1 MYVEQYVG
9 PEAGPEKLQQDAATA
24 LKPLVD
30 VALALSNMKQLT
42 GRDKP
47 TVIT

>member
-9 PEAGPEKLQQDAATA
+9 PEAGPEKLHQQAAVA

-30 VALALSNMKQLT
+30 VALTLSNVKQLT
-42 GRDKP
+42 GRDHP
-47 TVIT
+47 DVIT